1 MAERQTSNV
10 GRLYDRFLNFQDM
23 TVSLQKTKETYK
35 QRCLEM
41 EKLKRDNASTKE
53 LEKSEA
59 KFRKAQV
66 ILKITRTF

>member
-1 MAERQTSNV
+1 LAERQASNV
-10 GRLYDRFLNFQDM
+10 GHLYDGFLNFQDM
-23 TVSLQKTKETYK
+23 TVSLQKIKETYK

-66 ILKITRTF
+66 ILKKHSY